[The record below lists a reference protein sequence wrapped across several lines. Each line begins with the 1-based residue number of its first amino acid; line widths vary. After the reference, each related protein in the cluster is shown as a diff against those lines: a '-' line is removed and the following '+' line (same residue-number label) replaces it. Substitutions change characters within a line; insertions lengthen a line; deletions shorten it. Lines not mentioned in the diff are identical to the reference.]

1 MMAKVKACA
10 NSNGR
15 RIFAREEMMAVINML
30 MIIAADDGD
39 CIRCH
44 VNCGSRTRPFDSRDD
59 D

>member
-1 MMAKVKACA
+1 M
-10 NSNGR
+10 
-15 RIFAREEMMAVINML
+15 FAREEMMAVINML